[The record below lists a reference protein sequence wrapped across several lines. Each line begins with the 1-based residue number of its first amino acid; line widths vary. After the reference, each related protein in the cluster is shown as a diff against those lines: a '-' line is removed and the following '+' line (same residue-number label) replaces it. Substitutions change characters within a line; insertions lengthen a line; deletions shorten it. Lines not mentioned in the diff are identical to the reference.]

1 MRNPS
6 VCVDANIVINF
17 LIAGPFSDK
26 ATILIKHWSRTRT
39 RLIVPTLFDYEVV
52 SALRRAVHLKQINR
66 ADGEF
71 AYQRFLHIPVS
82 RQHNNLV
89 LDLSREMA
97 ERFNSSRIYDASYLA
112 VAHLHSCDM
121 WTADRRLYNSVHEK
135 LQWVRWIDE
144 VAPDALP

>member
-17 LIAGPFSDK
+17 LIAGPFHGQ
-26 ATILIKHWSRTRT
+26 ATMLLKRWNQTRT
-39 RLIVPTLFDYEVV
+39 RLIVPALFHYEVV
-52 SALRRAVHLKQINR
+52 SALRRAVHLKQTDR
-66 ADGEF
+66 EEGED
-71 AYQRFLHIPVS
+71 AYQRFLRIPVS
-82 RQHNNLV
+82 RQHNNRV

-121 WTADRRLYNSVHEK
+121 WTADRRLYNTVHEK
-135 LQWVRWIDE
+135 LQWIRWIDD
-144 VAPDALP
+144 VALDT